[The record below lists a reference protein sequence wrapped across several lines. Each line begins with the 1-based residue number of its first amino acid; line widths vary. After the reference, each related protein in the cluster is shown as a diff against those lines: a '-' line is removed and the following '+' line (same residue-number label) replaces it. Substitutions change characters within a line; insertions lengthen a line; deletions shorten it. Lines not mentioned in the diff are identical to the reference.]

1 MQIRNNY
8 DLEVFN
14 GDIGR
19 VTGLDEDSG
28 EVEVTF
34 DGRPLAYAAGQLDE
48 LVHAYACSIHKA
60 QGSEYP
66 CVIIPFHTQHY
77 VMLRRNLLY
86 TGITRG
92 RRLVIVVGSKRA
104 MALAVRNDR
113 VERRYTRLMD
123 RLRGAAG

>member
-1 MQIRNNY
+1 M
-8 DLEVFN
+8 
-14 GDIGR
+14 
-19 VTGLDEDSG
+19 
-28 EVEVTF
+28 
-34 DGRPLAYAAGQLDE
+34 PLTYAPGQLDE

-104 MALAVRNDR
+104 LALAVRNDR
-113 VERRYTRLMD
+113 VERRCTRLRE
-123 RLRGAAG
+123 RLRGTAV